1 MIYKIL
7 GSGLIFAGSLI
18 IYFEKRVNDTKSLK
32 QANAYLKLLLHI
44 KNKVETYSMP
54 VEKIIACCD
63 TDIIEA
69 CGLSDFKSSFVSLYK
84 CIENATLILDA
95 STKKIILNFA
105 EEFGTSYSVNQI
117 KICEY
122 YIQALKSRIS
132 ELKDSQGKNAKVY
145 LALSL
150 CITLSL
156 VLILL

>member
-18 IYFEKRVNDTKSLK
+18 IYFEKRSNDTKLLK
-32 QANAYLKLLLHI
+32 QANAYLKLIIHI
-44 KNKVETYSMP
+44 KNKIETYSMP
-54 VEKIIACCD
+54 IEKIIACCD

-69 CGLSDFKSSFVSLYK
+69 CGLSDFSSSLFSLYE
-84 CIENATLILDA
+84 CIEYDALFLDI

-105 EEFGTSYSVNQI
+105 EEFGTSYSANQI
-117 KICEY
+117 KICEN
-122 YIQALKSRIS
+122 YIQALKLRIN